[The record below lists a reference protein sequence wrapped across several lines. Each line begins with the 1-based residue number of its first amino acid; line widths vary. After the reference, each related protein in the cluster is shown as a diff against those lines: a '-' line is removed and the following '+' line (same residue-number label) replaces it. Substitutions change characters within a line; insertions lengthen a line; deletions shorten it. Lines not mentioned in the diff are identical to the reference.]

1 MERREGGALVARERL
16 AALGLLLVMG
26 TAWGGA
32 VALAKLA
39 TSHGG
44 HPVGLAFWQ
53 TACGGS
59 LLAALSLLRKRPP
72 PLVPYVLRFNF
83 VCGSVG
89 VALPAVGLF
98 WSATHLSAGVVAV
111 AFASMPLFT
120 YGLAVLLAVERPERL
135 RLIGVGTGL
144 GAVLLLVLPQE
155 ALPSAGL
162 APWVL
167 LALASSVLMS
177 VENLYIAMR
186 CPPGLD
192 SLPLSCG
199 RQLAAATLLAPA
211 AFALDA
217 TVPLF
222 VAWGTVQWAATG
234 MALASAGAYTIFLH
248 VVRTSGPV
256 FASQTA
262 YVITIAGV
270 LWGMAL
276 FGERHSLFFWG
287 AFALMLLGLMLV
299 RPRRDEGSGGDLV
312 DGCPPRR

>member
-1 MERREGGALVARERL
+1 MERPEIGSWLGRGRLV
-16 AALGLLLVMG
+16 ALGLLLVMG

-39 TSHGG
+39 TAHGG

-53 TACGGS
+53 TACGGA
-59 LLAALSLLRKRPP
+59 LLGTLSLLRRRPP
-72 PLVPYVLRFNF
+72 PLVPSVIRFNL

-89 VALPAVGLF
+89 VALPAIGLF

-120 YGLAVLLAVERPERL
+120 YGLAVLFAVEPPERL
-135 RLIGVGTGL
+135 RLAGVATGL

-162 APWVL
+162 VPWVL
-167 LALASSVLMS
+167 LALASSVFMS

-186 CPPGLD
+186 RPPGLD

-199 RQLAAATLLAPA
+199 RQLAAAALLAPA

-222 VAWGTVQWAATG
+222 APWGTVQWAATG
-234 MALASAGAYTIFLH
+234 MAFASASAYTVFLH
-248 VVRTSGPV
+248 VIRTSGPV
-256 FASQTA
+256 FASQSA

-287 AFALMLLGLMLV
+287 ALALMLLGLLLV
-299 RPRRDEGSGGDLV
+299 RPRRDPASDPADIGSS
-312 DGCPPRR
+312 PR